1 MGGVFLEKGIEPGD
15 WIQGPFWQ
23 GVVQV
28 VSILHRPDHGHDI
41 VTVYA
46 PKYNQSRTYIITDE
60 DWEQVERVVR
70 SKWTNLAFSGNP
82 EHFRLGVEAHRL
94 RLSHSIDPYAALNA
108 SRIDPLPHQFEA
120 VYEHLL
126 SRPVVRALLA
136 HDAGAGKT
144 IMSGMLIK
152 ELKRRQ
158 GTKRILI
165 VAPAGL
171 TGQWRRELLTKFGE
185 DFTIISRDY
194 MNRHR
199 LDSLDVWRETDTAI
213 VSVDFARQKNMRRA
227 LESVEWD
234 FVIVDEAHKMAAYMR
249 SNYAQKTQAYQL
261 GEVLSRHSVHLL
273 LMTATPHKGDPD
285 NYRFLI
291 SLVSP
296 QWGDASQYIP
306 ASTNPVVLRR
316 TKEEMRKPN
325 GDPLYPERIV
335 EPKYYSL
342 SPKEGELLEA
352 VQKFVHKRYQK
363 AKNANRQ
370 SAAFALITLGRRLA
384 SSPYALLCSLERIKK
399 RTETRLSESH
409 RRWAEL
415 TRDADDWYEWEEL
428 SEEERW
434 QLEEQAEMDAADLT
448 DVKQLR
454 AEVRQLDALIA
465 DTEAVIQQGQQQKI
479 KELKQACDTW
489 IGEEGEQ
496 LIIFTEFKDTLSF
509 LVERLH
515 EWGYTTTEIHGG
527 MALKERRQSEKA
539 FWNGDA
545 QVLVATEAA
554 GEGINLQCCR
564 VMVNFDIPWNPGRLE
579 QRMGRIHRYGQKA
592 DQVFIFNLIA
602 QNSMEGEVQ
611 QALLGKL
618 AQMKSDMGDKVFD
631 VVGTVLWSQLGL
643 PQILE
648 RISLGDRMAI
658 GEARRLIDQ
667 AGDVA
672 REALEAEKQ
681 ITATAA
687 PLDIEAFQ
695 QKQATFRA
703 RRLSPEAA
711 EKFFAKAIIFAGG
724 SYNRFSVEV
733 EQGEF
738 NAFEVTLP
746 ANLFPDRLRQQ
757 TVSFWSPICTDD
769 ETEDDA
775 ILFIAPGHWLFE
787 GLLDVVIERCMPDL
801 DQGAVFFDIQPQ
813 DDKPYLVWFVRS
825 FIRNGLDERVG
836 DLLAAVGHRADQER
850 VRPMAT
856 EVLEAFEIG
865 EGDSTGDGVRRVQPM
880 LAAQEEVIDQCI
892 QGMFLPELLARRYEQ
907 HERIHTDWDFLNR
920 GLSALV
926 EKLSDMSVLA
936 YSEGNVEDGERFA
949 DQSDAA
955 SRRLNELG
963 EQMSLASHLLMA
975 APEVMGV
982 ALVIPEPVEIAL
994 EGDGSGTG
1002 RVTMRRDEGVEHAA
1016 MAIVMDYEQR
1026 QGRNPRDVSSGS
1038 SWDIESDNAEG
1049 VITRYIEVKGRG
1061 PAEAGEVML
1070 TEPEWEAARRLG
1082 DQHWLYIV
1090 RLGDGMMWR
1099 IQNPY
1104 NKLRPK
1110 ELKRWI
1116 VRVQDTE
1123 PYAETEAING

>member
-1 MGGVFLEKGIEPGD
+1 MEKRAEPGD

-23 GVVQV
+23 GTVQI
-28 VSILHRPDHGHDI
+28 VSVLHRPDHGHDI

-46 PKYNQSRTYIITDE
+46 PKYNRSRTYILTDA
-60 DWEQVERVVR
+60 DWEPTQRIIR
-70 SKWTNLAFSGNP
+70 SKWANLTFAGHP

-158 GTKRILI
+158 ATRRILI

-194 MNRHR
+194 MTRQR
-199 LDSLDVWRETDTAI
+199 LDALDVWRETDAAI
-213 VSVDFARQKNMRRA
+213 VSVDFARQKNMRLA

-261 GEVLSRHSVHLL
+261 GEVLSRHSIHLL

-291 SLVSP
+291 SLVSS
-296 QWGDASQYIP
+296 QWGDASQYIS

-352 VQKFVHKRYQK
+352 VQKFVYKRYQK

-384 SSPYALLCSLERIKK
+384 SSPYALLRSLERIKE
-399 RTETRLSESH
+399 RTEARLSET
-409 RRWAEL
+409 RRRRVEL
-415 TRDADDWYEWEEL
+415 IRDVDDWYEWEEL
-428 SEEERW
+428 SEEDRW
-434 QLEEQAEMDAADLT
+434 QLEAQAEMEAADLT

-454 AEVRQLDALIA
+454 AELRQLELLIDDAE
-465 DTEAVIQQGQQQKI
+465 TVIRQGQQQKI
-479 KELKQACDTW
+479 TELKQACDTW
-489 IGEEGEQ
+489 IGEEREQ
-496 LIIFTEFKDTLSF
+496 LIIFTEFKDTLTF

-527 MALKERRQSEKA
+527 MALKQRRQSEKT
-539 FWNGDA
+539 FWNRDA

-611 QALLGKL
+611 QALWGKL
-618 AQMKSDMGDKVFD
+618 AQMKIDMGDKVFD
-631 VVGTVLWSQLGL
+631 VVGTVLWSQMGL

-648 RISLGDRMAI
+648 RISLGDRMAV
-658 GEARRLIDQ
+658 GEAKRLIDQ
-667 AGDVA
+667 AGNVA
-672 REALEAEKQ
+672 REAIEVEKQ
-681 ITATAA
+681 ITATSA
-687 PLDIEAFQ
+687 PLDIEAFR
-695 QKQATFRA
+695 QKQSAFRA
-703 RRLSPEAA
+703 RRLSPETA
-711 EKFFAKAIIFAGG
+711 EKFFERAVVFAGG
-724 SYNRFSVEV
+724 SYHPFSVEV
-733 EQGEF
+733 EQGTF
-738 NAFEVTLP
+738 NAFEVKLP
-746 ANLFPDRLRQQ
+746 ANLFPDRPRQQ
-757 TVSFWSPICTDD
+757 TLSFWPLICTDD
-769 ETEDDA
+769 ETEDNA

-787 GLLDVVIERCMPDL
+787 GLLELVIEQCTPDL
-801 DQGAVFFDIQPQ
+801 DQGAVFFDLQPQ
-813 DDKPYLVWFVRS
+813 DDKPYLVWFVKS

-836 DLLAAVGHRADQER
+836 DLLAAVGHRADEEQ
-850 VRPMAT
+850 VRPLVT
-856 EVLEAFEIG
+856 EALEAFEFGVG
-865 EGDSTGDGVRRVQPM
+865 EDVDDGIRRVQPM
-880 LAAQEEVIDQCI
+880 LVAQEEIIDQCI
-892 QGMFLPELLARRYEQ
+892 QTLFVPELLKHRTEQ
-907 HERIHTDWDFLNR
+907 SERIQNDWDFLNR
-920 GLSALV
+920 GLTALT
-926 EKLSDMSVLA
+926 EKLGEMSAIA
-936 YSEGNVEDGERFA
+936 YSQGNYEDGDRLA
-949 DQSDAA
+949 DQTDAA
-955 SRRLNELG
+955 SRRLSELG
-963 EQMSLASHLLMA
+963 EQMSLARHLLMA

-982 ALVIPEPVEIAL
+982 ALIIPEPVEITVG
-994 EGDGSGTG
+994 EGVSGTG
-1002 RVTMRRDEGVEHAA
+1002 RVMMRRDEEVEQKA
-1016 MAIVMDYEQR
+1016 MEVVMTYER
-1026 QGRNPRDVSSGS
+1026 RNGRYPRDVSNGN
-1038 SWDIESDNAEG
+1038 SWDIEADDAEG
-1049 VITRYIEVKGRG
+1049 VIERYIEVKGRG
-1061 PAEAGEVML
+1061 PAEAEEVML

-1116 VRVQDTE
+1116 VRVQDTVA
-1123 PYAETEAING
+1123 YAETETIDV